1 MAKQTL
7 KSLLGSSD
15 DRKQVSLDLDQVSFQ
30 APRVVAGQYSVS
42 VQQTPTT
49 STAGQIADALGRYAG
64 PIARQYQSIETQRQ
78 EEYEDIARLLTPEQA
93 KAILA
98 GDLTSVQESL
108 DTLGKSLDAKQRK
121 KLLKFVEN
129 PNNYIRGARV
139 IGSKI
144 ASQYNLDLIE
154 NSAEYARSDEDISEQ
169 FKVTRDQ
176 LIKDNNLSG
185 YALEGFLRN
194 AAQYEERM
202 APSIVKAQEDR
213 SEAQYIDNGVQDIK
227 LKVEAGSFDEAG
239 ATFTETFNAYTP
251 AEQASYIEDVID
263 NLIASDDFSAARDF
277 VGWLTNDEDGLKVGA
292 DANLSEGVLNTLNEK
307 ISAAEIE
314 DRRTDINYREL
325 IGNNIS
331 EDVGVVLQQI
341 KQGEKPESFSFTTF
355 DGEEVSVDLTNV
367 TNESQLLAASRDA
380 VAVSQTLS
388 ERDKAFLYNK
398 FDTAQE
404 QAQRT
409 VGTRLSTAGVPQLEK
424 VIDDS
429 LNLEVLGEN
438 VFGLEDDEVASERN
452 LILDKTRADINAIY
466 SDNVAYPTAAD
477 KEQAAAQ
484 VVQGASIDFKKDLE
498 QRRKTYDETV
508 RVQKVLNQLQLGPTG
523 NFDREFTR
531 ALSEIYDETS
541 IEESAF
547 ISSILSDT
555 KKEIT
560 EGIREIM
567 LADFTVAERAN
578 LAQAYTDR
586 VQAASNFV
594 LDKQRVSLIRAE
606 EQQNKRLTALT
617 EQEVAKR
624 EQSAAA
630 ERPTNLARKLFSG
643 SFINNYDGAASDPP
657 NGYKNNGILYHED
670 GQNYRGKFPAGVL
683 YNEGVMRHEKFK
695 KKARNLDDLRQKAVD
710 QVSGVR
716 SITAFGERRHEDDP
730 LYSYISSAY
739 FDSLYGQRT
748 AINNE
753 PAITL
758 DEIKSGM
765 LEGVVPFDTTLI
777 KYNEMPILTPD
788 MIMNSDDNEAT
799 IRAYASALNIK
810 DEDINLFLYQQ
821 AQALSKRGI
830 IFKTTATPIN
840 NNNEE

>member
-15 DRKQVSLDLDQVSFQ
+15 ERKQVSLDLDQVSFQ
-30 APRVVAGQYSVS
+30 APRLVAGQYSVS

-78 EEYEDIARLLTPEQA
+78 EAYEDIARLLTPEQA
-93 KAILA
+93 KAIQA

-169 FKVTRDQ
+169 FKITRDQ

-185 YALEGFLRN
+185 YALEGFLRD

-202 APSIVKAQEDR
+202 APQIVKAQEDR

-263 NLIASDDFSAARDF
+263 NLVASDDFSAARDF

-307 ISAAEIE
+307 INAAEIE
-314 DRRTDINYREL
+314 DRRTDLNYREL

-380 VAVSQTLS
+380 VAVSQNLS

-424 VIDDS
+424 VINDS

-438 VFGLEDDEVASERN
+438 VFGLEDDEVASERD

-484 VVQGASIDFKKDLE
+484 VVQGASIEFKKDLE

-541 IEESAF
+541 IEESAL
-547 ISSILSDT
+547 ISSTLSDT

-617 EQEVAKR
+617 EQEVAKG
-624 EQSAAA
+624 EQT
-630 ERPTNLARKLFSG
+630 ERPTKRDRNWSWQRNRS
-643 SFINNYDGAASDPP
+643 
-657 NGYKNNGILYHED
+657 
-670 GQNYRGKFPAGVL
+670 
-683 YNEGVMRHEKFK
+683 FK

-716 SITAFGERRHEDDP
+716 SITAFGERMHEDDP

-739 FDSLYGQRT
+739 FDALYGQRT
-748 AINNE
+748 AINNQ

-765 LEGVVPFDTTLI
+765 LEGVVPFDPTLI
-777 KYNEMPILTPD
+777 KYDEMPILTPD

-830 IFKTTATPIN
+830 IFKTTETPIN

>member
-15 DRKQVSLDLDQVSFQ
+15 ERKQVSLDLDQVSFQ
-30 APRVVAGQYSVS
+30 APRLVAGQYSVS

-78 EEYEDIARLLTPEQA
+78 EAYEDVARLLTPEQA
-93 KAILA
+93 KAIQA

-185 YALEGFLRN
+185 YALEGFLRD

-202 APSIVKAQEDR
+202 APQIVKAQEDR

-263 NLIASDDFSAARDF
+263 NLVASDDFSAARDF

-307 ISAAEIE
+307 INAAEIE
-314 DRRTDINYREL
+314 DRRTDLNYREL

-380 VAVSQTLS
+380 VAVSQNLS

-424 VIDDS
+424 VINDS

-438 VFGLEDDEVASERN
+438 VFGLEDDEVASERD

-484 VVQGASIDFKKDLE
+484 VVQGASIEFKKDLE

-541 IEESAF
+541 IEESAL
-547 ISSILSDT
+547 ISSTLSDT

-617 EQEVAKR
+617 EQEVAKG
-624 EQSAAA
+624 EQT
-630 ERPTNLARKLFSG
+630 ERPTKRDRNWSWQRNRS
-643 SFINNYDGAASDPP
+643 
-657 NGYKNNGILYHED
+657 
-670 GQNYRGKFPAGVL
+670 
-683 YNEGVMRHEKFK
+683 FK

-716 SITAFGERRHEDDP
+716 SITAFGERMHEDDP

-739 FDSLYGQRT
+739 FDALYGQRT
-748 AINNE
+748 AINNQ

-765 LEGVVPFDTTLI
+765 LEGVVPFDPTLI
-777 KYNEMPILTPD
+777 KYDEMPILTPD

-830 IFKTTATPIN
+830 IFKTTETPIN